1 MEKVVEI
8 ILLPDVDT
16 YRNEY
21 REKYV
26 GNNSF
31 DLWGIAVSF
40 GESDFDHIF
49 YESALGDEK
58 KKNFSQRRARQMM
71 FMEFLL
77 RGDIDREV
85 MYQPERGTI
94 AIFCK
99 DLDCVMYLRYRQGS
113 EKLQI
118 GSFFDFGKDHG
129 KRYRSQK
136 KKCKSIN
143 DVELREILEIDKGC

>member
-1 MEKVVEI
+1 MKKAVEI

-16 YRNEY
+16 YRNKY

-26 GNNSF
+26 SNNSF
-31 DLWGIAVSF
+31 YLWGIAVSF
-40 GESDFDHIF
+40 DERDFDHIF
-49 YESALGDEK
+49 YESAPGDK
-58 KKNFSQRRARQMM
+58 KKKDFSQRRARQMM

-99 DLDCVMYLRYRQGS
+99 DLDCVMYLRCRQGS

-136 KKCKSIN
+136 RKCTSVS
-143 DVELREILEIDKGC
+143 DVELRRILKINKGC